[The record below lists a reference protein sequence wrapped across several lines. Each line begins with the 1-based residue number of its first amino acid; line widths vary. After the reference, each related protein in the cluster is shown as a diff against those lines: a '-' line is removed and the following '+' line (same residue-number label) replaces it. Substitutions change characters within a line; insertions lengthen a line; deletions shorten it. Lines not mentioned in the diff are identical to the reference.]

1 MTQQTLIF
9 AHRGASGT
17 YPENTMDAYKA
28 AAEAGADGLE
38 VDVQLSKD
46 GVPVLIH
53 DETVNRTT
61 NGEGWVKD
69 LTYEELQT
77 MDAGSWFHDD
87 FSHATIPSLEELLI
101 WLRGQSLY
109 LNIELKTGIVHYP
122 GIENAVIKLIKQY
135 DLIDRVILSSF
146 NHYSLV
152 TVRQLHPTIETAI
165 LFMEGLYEPWDYA
178 KTVGAQSLH
187 CSLPVAVPKLLMA
200 AAEADTP
207 VRPFTV
213 NERSHM
219 KALFQAKCAAI
230 MTDWPEQALQVREEI
245 TKTS

>member
-1 MTQQTLIF
+1 
-9 AHRGASGT
+9 
-17 YPENTMDAYKA
+17 MDAYMA

-61 NGEGWVKD
+61 DGEGWVKN

-77 MDAGSWFHDD
+77 LDAGSWFHDD
-87 FSHATIPSLEELLI
+87 FSHAKIPSLEALLT
-101 WLRGQSLY
+101 WMRDRPLQ
-109 LNIELKTGIVHYP
+109 LNIELKTGIVDYP
-122 GIENAVIKLIKQY
+122 GIEQAVIQRVEQY
-135 DLIDRVILSSF
+135 DMIDRVILSSF

-165 LFMEGLYEPWDYA
+165 LFMEGLYEPWHYA
-178 KTVGAQSLH
+178 RTVGAQSLH
-187 CSLPVAVPKLLMA
+187 CSLPVAVPKLLTA
-200 AAEADTP
+200 ATEAGTP

-213 NERSHM
+213 NEPSHM

-230 MTDWPEQALQVREEI
+230 ITDWPEQALQVRQEI
-245 TKTS
+245 MKTS